1 MSISSMNRNIIFI
14 TFILIAA
21 GTGYLF
27 LNSDQTLKGNREVQ
41 TGAKS
46 QEEAPPVGQAP
57 EQDLSV
63 DKKRRARMRAEYAE
77 LELARDSVRRQ
88 LGKLRTRVWKLQ
100 LPPDQAR
107 VITKQMQRGYFVLK
121 NPPMRGA
128 FSSVGD
134 ISKETTRIK
143 AIGNKLTTLE
153 ITIQEYITA
162 RDTN

>member
-1 MSISSMNRNIIFI
+1 MNRISIFI
-14 TFILIAA
+14 AFILIAA

-27 LNSDQTLKGNREVQ
+27 LSPDRALKGDQEAQV
-41 TGAKS
+41 GAKP
-46 QEEAPPVGQAP
+46 QEEAPSVGQAP
-57 EQDLSV
+57 GQDLSA

-77 LELARDSVRRQ
+77 LEQARDTVRRQ
-88 LGKLRTRVWKLQ
+88 LGNLRSRVWKLQ

-107 VITKQMQRGYFVLK
+107 VITEQMQRGYAVLK
-121 NPPMRGA
+121 NPPLLGA

-153 ITIQEYITA
+153 ITVQEYLTA
-162 RDTN
+162 RETN